1 MGIEALTHRD
11 DGSAV
16 AVPESRDDW
25 QQWVSAGRTR
35 NWMLKDPLIDWLQWH
50 GKSRGYRPE
59 REAGNYVEDLDFLA
73 FIFEQGA
80 KFEKGILHW
89 LQERYEVVTVAED
102 YREILQLDKAE
113 ATFDAMQRGM
123 PIIYQAVLWDAE
135 NLNYG
140 SPDFLVRSDV
150 LRDLFPDDIGA
161 GEAAVAAPD
170 LGADGWHYRVVD
182 TKFTTLHLNS
192 IGDGLTDSSYPAYK
206 AQLYI
211 YNRMLGRLQG
221 YLPPQSYLLGRGW
234 QYRSRGEVRRGNSA
248 LERLAPIA
256 QDGNVAV
263 GISIASAV
271 EEALRWVRRV
281 RAEGAGWQILPTPS
295 VPELYPNM
303 SSSDDGDMMMASTL
317 AEPEDDSADDGAERH
332 WESVKKRLAGEL
344 KELTA
349 LWRVGVAG
357 RSHAH
362 DAGIY
367 RWDDPRV
374 TPEQVIT
381 RGAGTYG
388 PTLEQMLAVNA
399 DGGPAI
405 LPARIEQTRDE
416 WHATPTL
423 EFYVDFE
430 FCSDLNDDFSRLPE
444 KGGQPLIFM
453 IGCGH
458 LENGEWQFDSFITDR
473 LCEAEELRI
482 IRAWVDHMA
491 AAGERLG
498 AGNEGPGNE
507 GPRIFHWSSAEV
519 SALET
524 AYNSARARHGA
535 QADWP
540 ELNWFDFLARVMRKE
555 PVTVK
560 GVLGFGLKSVAT
572 AMRSHG
578 WIETDWADSPVDGLG
593 AMVGAWR
600 CDAEARQRG
609 VSMASL
615 PLMDDIA
622 DYNEVDCKAMM
633 EIVRYLRRHH

>member
-35 NWMLKDPLIDWLQWH
+35 NWMLHDPLIDWLQLH
-50 GKSRGYRPE
+50 GASHGYQPE
-59 REAGNYVEDLDFLA
+59 GDTPGYEKGLDFLE
-73 FIFEQGA
+73 FIFEQGH
-80 KFEKGILHW
+80 KFEEGILR
-89 LQERYEVVTVAED
+89 LLRERYEVVTVVED
-102 YREILQLDKAE
+102 YREILQLGKAE
-113 ATFDAMQRGM
+113 ETFAAMRRGV
-123 PIIYQAVLWDAE
+123 PIIYQGVLRDAE

-150 LRDLFPDDIGA
+150 LRELFSKDISA
-161 GEAAVAAPD
+161 AEATAPAPD

-182 TKFTTLHLNS
+182 TKFTTLHFNS
-192 IGDGLTDSSYPAYK
+192 TGAGVTDSSYPAYK

-234 QYRSRGEVRRGNSA
+234 EYRSKGVVYRGNSA

-256 QDGNVAV
+256 QDGYVAGGV
-263 GISIASAV
+263 AIASAV
-271 EEALRWVRRV
+271 EEGLRWVRRV
-281 RAEGAGWQILPTPS
+281 RTEGAEWQIWPTPS

-303 SSSDDGDMMMASTL
+303 SSADDGEMMMANPPS
-317 AEPEDDSADDGAERH
+317 EPEDESDEGGELH
-332 WESVKKRLAGEL
+332 WQSVKKWLAGEL

-349 LWRVGVAG
+349 LWRVGIAG
-357 RSHAH
+357 RERAH
-362 DAGIY
+362 EAGIY
-367 RWDDPRV
+367 RWDDSRV
-374 TPEQVIT
+374 TAEMVIT

-388 PTLEQMLAVNA
+388 PVLEQMLAVNT
-399 DGGPAI
+399 DGEPSI
-405 LPARIEQTRDE
+405 LPGRIEQTRGE
-416 WHATPTL
+416 WHERPGL

-430 FCSDLNDDFSRLPE
+430 FCTDLNDDFTKLPE

-458 LENGEWQFDSFITDR
+458 VENGEWQFSSFVTGQ
-473 LCEAEELRI
+473 LCEGEELRI
-482 IRAWVDHMA
+482 IREWVDHMTA
-491 AAGERLG
+491 VQERL
-498 AGNEGPGNE
+498 APGTE
-507 GPRIFHWSSAEV
+507 RPRIFHWSPAEV
-519 SALET
+519 SVLET
-524 AYNSARARHGA
+524 SYNSARARHGA

-540 ELNWFDFLARVMRKE
+540 ELNWFDFWRSVMRKE

-560 GVLGFGLKSVAT
+560 GALGFGLKAVAT

-600 CDAEARQRG
+600 CDAEARRRS
-609 VSMASL
+609 VPMATL
-615 PLMDDIA
+615 PLMADIA

>member
-1 MGIEALTHRD
+1 MGIEALTHGD
-11 DGSAV
+11 DGLAV
-16 AVPESRDDW
+16 AAPEPREDW
-25 QQWVSAGRTR
+25 REWVSAGRTR
-35 NWMLKDPLIDWLQWH
+35 NWMLNDPLIDWLQWH

-59 REAGNYVEDLDFLA
+59 REVGNGNYVEELDFLT
-73 FIFEQGA
+73 FIFEQGQR
-80 KFEKGILHW
+80 FEAGILRL
-89 LQERYEVVTVAED
+89 LQERYEVVSVAED

-113 ATFDAMQRGM
+113 ETFAAMQRGV
-123 PIIYQAVLWDAE
+123 PIIYQGVLWDAE

-140 SPDFLVRSDV
+140 SPDFLVRSDI
-150 LRDLFPDDIGA
+150 LRELFSDDISA
-161 GEAAVAAPD
+161 VEAAAPAPD

-182 TKFTTLHLNS
+182 TKFTTLHFNAT
-192 IGDGLTDSSYPAYK
+192 GARLTDASYPAYK

-221 YLPPQSYLLGRGW
+221 YLPSQSYLLGRGW
-234 QYRSRGEVRRGNSA
+234 QYRSRGVDYRGDNA

-256 QDGNVAV
+256 QDGNVAAGV
-263 GISIASAV
+263 SIASAV

-281 RAEGAGWQILPTPS
+281 RTEGADWQLLPDPS
-295 VPELYPNM
+295 VPELYPNV
-303 SSSDDGDMMMASTL
+303 SNSDDGDMMMASAQ
-317 AEPEDDSADDGAERH
+317 AEPEDESADDGSELR
-332 WESVKKRLAGEL
+332 WESVKKWLAGEL

-357 RSHAH
+357 RSQAH

-374 TPEQVIT
+374 TPEMVIT

-388 PTLEQMLAVNA
+388 PILEQLLAVNTA
-399 DGGPAI
+399 DGPTI
-405 LPARIEQTRDE
+405 LPERIEQTRDE
-416 WHATPTL
+416 WHATPSL

-430 FCSDLNDDFSRLPE
+430 FCSDLNDDFANLPE

-458 LENGEWQFDSFITDR
+458 LENGEWQFNSFITDR

-491 AAGERLG
+491 GVRKRL
-498 AGNEGPGNE
+498 APDIAR
-507 GPRIFHWSSAEV
+507 PRIFHWSSAEV
-519 SALET
+519 SALES
-524 AYNSARARHGA
+524 AYNSARERHGA
-535 QADWP
+535 EANWP
-540 ELNWFDFLARVMRKE
+540 KLNWYDFLSLVMRKE
-555 PVTVK
+555 PITVK
-560 GVLGFGLKSVAT
+560 GALGFGLKSVAI
-572 AMRSHG
+572 AMRRQG
-578 WIETDWADSPVDGLG
+578 WIETDWEDNPVDGLG

-600 CDAEARQRG
+600 CHDEACQRG

-615 PLMDDIA
+615 PLMEQIA
-622 DYNEVDCKAMM
+622 DYNQMDCKAMM